1 MREATAPEVAWS
13 GFSAPELE
21 PVAWRTSPHEKAQ
34 SEAGRGLTSAISSP
48 SSGAVSVKPGGPGGD
63 EVVAVVERAP
73 SATGGSEDPA
83 HARDRARRASG
94 SLQISNQTPP
104 VSCRFPALSPR
115 SRGALPLIASVPGE
129 AEAGLV

>member
-1 MREATAPEVAWS
+1 M
-13 GFSAPELE
+13 
-21 PVAWRTSPHEKAQ
+21 
-34 SEAGRGLTSAISSP
+34 ISSP

-115 SRGALPLIASVPGE
+115 SRGAPPLIASVPGE